1 MLSEEIKLFV
11 ERYADYERKKES
23 ETESSEEKIHV
34 DEIASK
40 LAVFYE
46 KIRNIIDYRDAHL
59 LRKNAIGRILHRRI
73 FLKDFNKDFA
83 EPLIKELIRSG
94 HLQNDTIP
102 ESKIADVQ
110 NIIDNLLVLL
120 KAERATSDEE
130 RSEVSEWLI
139 QMSISMIEDELFES
153 QDVASFSDVMY
164 LTIKKNLI
172 TKNIPLTEDEI
183 NLQLFIAVQKSLFRP
198 DENQL
203 KYSLLKIMYP
213 SWNVPINSDVES
225 ALNDLKS
232 LKTKIDSVLK
242 NPYGHYF
249 LKLCNREKITF
260 QLIGD
265 MVFDGVPL
273 DEDFESSLK
282 FRYDKRFL
290 RIKKQLRRIAFLS
303 VISFLISKMLIAFAI
318 EIPLDKYIYHAI
330 SISSLLINISF
341 PPLLMLFI
349 VSFIKLPSKKNFF
362 LVYDSVK
369 QIIYSE
375 DEKKYIISAPKNK
388 SILTNIFIY
397 LVYGGVLII
406 TLYFVTKWLLYF
418 HFSPASIVIF
428 ILFSSMVIATGVKIK
443 NRAREMSL
451 EKETTNVFGFI
462 IDLITV
468 PFMIIGRWTISGLSK
483 FNILVVVFDF
493 LIELPFQVFV
503 EFVENFRSFLRDR
516 KEEIN

>member
-11 ERYADYERKKES
+11 DRYTDYERKKES
-23 ETESSEEKIHV
+23 EIESSEEKIHV

-46 KIRNIIDYRDAHL
+46 KIRNVIDYRDAHL
-59 LRKNAIGRILHRRI
+59 LRKNTIGRILHRRI
-73 FLKDFNKDFA
+73 FLKDFSEDFA

-94 HLQNDTIP
+94 HLQNDTVP

-110 NIIDNLLVLL
+110 NIIDNLLILL
-120 KAERATSDEE
+120 KTERATSDEE
-130 RSEVSEWLI
+130 RNEVSEWLI
-139 QMSISMIEDELFES
+139 QMSISRIEDELFPS
-153 QDVASFSDVMY
+153 QDIASFSDVMY
-164 LTIKKNLI
+164 LTIKKNLLV
-172 TKNIPLTEDEI
+172 KNISLTEDEI

-198 DENQL
+198 DRNQL
-203 KYSLLKIMYP
+203 KYLLLKIMYP
-213 SWNVPINSDVES
+213 NWSVPINSDVEL

-232 LKTKIDSVLK
+232 LKIKIDKVLK
-242 NPYGHYF
+242 DRYGHYF
-249 LKLCNREKITF
+249 LKLCNKEKIVF

-265 MVFDGVPL
+265 LVFDGVSL
-273 DEDFESSLK
+273 DDDFESSLK

-290 RIKKQLRRIAFLS
+290 KTKKQLRRIAFLS

-318 EIPLDKYIYHAI
+318 EIPLDKYIYHII
-330 SISSLLINISF
+330 SISSLIINVSF
-341 PPLLMLFI
+341 PPILMLLI
-349 VSFIKLPSKKNFF
+349 VLFIKLPSKNNFF
-362 LVYDSVK
+362 LVYEAVK
-369 QIIYSE
+369 QIVYSG
-375 DEKKYIISAPKNK
+375 DEKKYIISAPKKK
-388 SILTNIFIY
+388 SVFTNIFIY
-397 LVYGGVLII
+397 LVYGGVLLI
-406 TLYFVTKWLLYF
+406 TLYFLTKWLLYF

-428 ILFSSMVIATGVKIK
+428 LLFTSMITATGVKIK

-451 EKETTNVFGFI
+451 EKENTNVFGFI
-462 IDLITV
+462 IDLIIV
-468 PFMIIGRWTISGLSK
+468 PFIIIGRWTITGLSK

>member
-1 MLSEEIKLFV
+1 
-11 ERYADYERKKES
+11 
-23 ETESSEEKIHV
+23 
-34 DEIASK
+34 
-40 LAVFYE
+40 
-46 KIRNIIDYRDAHL
+46 
-59 LRKNAIGRILHRRI
+59 
-73 FLKDFNKDFA
+73 
-83 EPLIKELIRSG
+83 
-94 HLQNDTIP
+94 
-102 ESKIADVQ
+102 
-110 NIIDNLLVLL
+110 
-120 KAERATSDEE
+120 
-130 RSEVSEWLI
+130 
-139 QMSISMIEDELFES
+139 
-153 QDVASFSDVMY
+153 
-164 LTIKKNLI
+164 
-172 TKNIPLTEDEI
+172 
-183 NLQLFIAVQKSLFRP
+183 
-198 DENQL
+198 
-203 KYSLLKIMYP
+203 
-213 SWNVPINSDVES
+213 
-225 ALNDLKS
+225 
-232 LKTKIDSVLK
+232 
-242 NPYGHYF
+242 
-249 LKLCNREKITF
+249 
-260 QLIGD
+260 
-265 MVFDGVPL
+265 
-273 DEDFESSLK
+273 
-282 FRYDKRFL
+282 
-290 RIKKQLRRIAFLS
+290 
-303 VISFLISKMLIAFAI
+303 
-318 EIPLDKYIYHAI
+318 
-330 SISSLLINISF
+330 
-341 PPLLMLFI
+341 MLFI